1 MSYRFA
7 TIIGLCAIVFWAAI
21 VGLLRQVTDSFGP
34 ILGVCLIYSLS
45 SFILLILFKPPKLHL
60 FPKVYLIWG
69 SILFVAYELCLS
81 LSLAFA
87 QNNQQA
93 VEVSI
98 LNYLWPSLTV
108 LLLILTQEQKF
119 HPLVIVGILL
129 TLFGIIQVQVGNGEF
144 SLNQLIQN
152 IALNPIS
159 YALAS
164 MGAFIWAAYCTLT
177 KKIGD
182 GQNAI
187 ALFFCLT
194 AVALWLKYV
203 WMGDF
208 QVPELHLQSFVYL
221 AISAAAFGLGYAAWN
236 IGILHG
242 NIQLLTA
249 ASYFTPIISS
259 FIAMQLLDLELS
271 WAFWQGAALVT
282 LGSFLCWWSTR
293 TAS

>member
-1 MSYRFA
+1 MSHRLA
-7 TIIGLCAIVFWAAI
+7 TIIGLCAILFWASI
-21 VGLLRQVTDSFGP
+21 VGLLRQVTDGFGP

-45 SFILLILFKPPKLHL
+45 AIILLILFKLPKLHL
-60 FPKVYLIWG
+60 LPKAYLIFG

-108 LLLILTQEQKF
+108 LLLILTKEQKF

-144 SLNQLIQN
+144 SLNQLIRN
-152 IALNPIS
+152 IAANPIS
-159 YALAS
+159 YALAFI
-164 MGAFIWAAYCTLT
+164 GAFIWAAYCTLT
-177 KKIGD
+177 KKIGN

-194 AVALWLKYV
+194 AVALWLKYI
-203 WMGDF
+203 WIGDF
-208 QVPELHLQSFVYL
+208 QIPDLQVQSFIYL

-259 FIAMQLLDLELS
+259 LIAMQLLSIELTWS
-271 WAFWQGAALVT
+271 FWQGAALVT
-282 LGSFLCWWSTR
+282 GGSFLCWWSTR
-293 TAS
+293 AR

>member
-1 MSYRFA
+1 MSHRFA
-7 TIIGLCAIVFWAAI
+7 TTIGLCALLFWASI
-21 VGLLRQVTDSFGP
+21 VGLLRQVTDGFGP

-45 SFILLILFKPPKLHL
+45 SILLLIVFKPPKLHL
-60 FPKVYLIWG
+60 FPKAYLIFG

-108 LLLILTQEQKF
+108 LLLILTKEQKF
-119 HPLVIVGILL
+119 HPWVIVGMLL
-129 TLFGIIQVQVGNGEF
+129 TLFGIIQVQVGSGEF

-152 IALNPIS
+152 IAVNPIS
-159 YALAS
+159 YALAFI
-164 MGAFIWAAYCTLT
+164 GAFIWAAYCTLT
-177 KKIGD
+177 KKIGN

-194 AVALWLKYV
+194 SVVLWLKYLWV
-203 WMGDF
+203 GDF
-208 QVPELHLQSFVYL
+208 QVPELQLQSFVYL
-221 AISAAAFGLGYAAWN
+221 VVSAAAFGLGYAAWN

-259 FIAMQLLDLELS
+259 LIAMQLLDLELS
-271 WAFWQGAALVT
+271 WSFWQGAALVT

-293 TAS
+293 TRS

>member
-1 MSYRFA
+1 MSHRLA
-7 TIIGLCAIVFWAAI
+7 TIIGLCAILLWASI
-21 VGLLRQVTDSFGP
+21 VGLLRQVTEGFGP

-45 SFILLILFKPPKLHL
+45 SVVLLILFKPPKLHL
-60 FPKVYLIWG
+60 LNKTYLIWG
-69 SILFVAYELCLS
+69 SILFVSYELCLS

-87 QNNQQA
+87 QNSQQA

-108 LLLILTQEQKF
+108 LLLILAKEQKF
-119 HPLVIVGILL
+119 HPWVIVGVLL
-129 TLFGIIQVQVGNGEF
+129 TLLGIIQVQVGNGEF
-144 SLNQLIQN
+144 SIRQLTQN
-152 IALNPIS
+152 IASNPIS
-159 YALAS
+159 YVLAF
-164 MGAFIWAAYCTLT
+164 MGAFIWAAYCIVT
-177 KKIGD
+177 KKIGN

-194 AVALWLKYV
+194 SIALWLKYF

-208 QVPELHLQSFVYL
+208 VIPNIEWYSYL
-221 AISAAAFGLGYAAWN
+221 YLVFSAAAFGLGYAAWN

-259 FIAMQLLDLELS
+259 LIAMQLLSIELTWS
-271 WAFWQGAALVT
+271 FWQGAALVT
-282 LGSFLCWWSTR
+282 GGSFLCWWSTR
-293 TAS
+293 AR

>member
-1 MSYRFA
+1 MSHRFA
-7 TIIGLCAIVFWAAI
+7 TTIGLCAILFWASI
-21 VGLLRQVTDSFGP
+21 VGLLRQVTDGFGP

-45 SFILLILFKPPKLHL
+45 SILLLILFKPPKLHL
-60 FPKVYLIWG
+60 FPKAYLIFG

-108 LLLILTQEQKF
+108 LLLILTKEQKF
-119 HPLVIVGILL
+119 HSWVIVGMLL
-129 TLFGIIQVQVGNGEF
+129 TLFGIIQVQVRSGEF

-152 IALNPIS
+152 IAVNPIS
-159 YALAS
+159 YALAFI
-164 MGAFIWAAYCTLT
+164 GAFIWAAYCTLT
-177 KKIGD
+177 KKMGN

-194 AVALWLKYV
+194 AVVLWLKYL
-203 WMGDF
+203 WIGDF
-208 QVPELHLQSFVYL
+208 EIPDLQVQSFIYL
-221 AISAAAFGLGYAAWN
+221 AVSAAAFGLGYAAWN

-259 FIAMQLLDLELS
+259 LIAMQLLDLELS
-271 WAFWQGAALVT
+271 WSFWQGAALVT

-293 TAS
+293 TRS

>member
-1 MSYRFA
+1 MSHRFA
-7 TIIGLCAIVFWAAI
+7 TMIGLCAILFWASI
-21 VGLLRQVTDSFGP
+21 VGLLRQVTDGFGP
-34 ILGVCLIYSLS
+34 ILGICLIYSLS
-45 SFILLILFKPPKLHL
+45 SIILLILFKPPKLHL
-60 FPKVYLIWG
+60 FPKSYLIFG

-108 LLLILTQEQKF
+108 LLLILTKEQKF
-119 HPLVIVGILL
+119 HPLVIVGMLL
-129 TLFGIIQVQVGNGEF
+129 TLFGIIQVQIGSGEF
-144 SLNQLIQN
+144 SVNQIIQN
-152 IALNPIS
+152 ITVNPIS
-159 YALAS
+159 YVLAFI
-164 MGAFIWAAYCTLT
+164 GAFIWAAYCILT
-177 KKIGD
+177 KKIGN

-194 AVALWLKYV
+194 ALALWFKYL
-203 WMGDF
+203 WIGDF
-208 QVPELHLQSFVYL
+208 EIPDLQVQSFIYL
-221 AISAAAFGLGYAAWN
+221 AVSAAAFGLGYAAWN
-236 IGILHG
+236 VGILHG

-259 FIAMQLLDLELS
+259 LIAMQLLDLELS
-271 WAFWQGAALVT
+271 WAFWQGTALVT

-293 TAS
+293 TRS

>member
-1 MSYRFA
+1 MSHRLA
-7 TIIGLCAIVFWAAI
+7 TIIGFCAILLWASI
-21 VGLLRQVTDSFGP
+21 VGLLRQVTEGFGP

-45 SFILLILFKPPKLHL
+45 SVVLLILFKPPKLHL
-60 FPKVYLIWG
+60 LNKTYLIWG
-69 SILFVAYELCLS
+69 SILFVSYELCLS

-87 QNNQQA
+87 QNSQQA

-108 LLLILTQEQKF
+108 LLLILTKEQKF
-119 HPLVIVGILL
+119 HPWVIVGVLL
-129 TLFGIIQVQVGNGEF
+129 TLLGIIQVQVGNGEF
-144 SLNQLIQN
+144 SIRQLKQN
-152 IALNPIS
+152 IATNPIS
-159 YALAS
+159 YVLAFI
-164 MGAFIWAAYCTLT
+164 GAFIWAAYCTLT
-177 KKIGD
+177 KKIGN

-194 AVALWLKYV
+194 AVALWLKYI
-203 WMGDF
+203 WIGDF
-208 QVPELHLQSFVYL
+208 QIPDLQVQSFIYL

-259 FIAMQLLDLELS
+259 LIAMQLLDLELTWS
-271 WAFWQGAALVT
+271 FWQGAALVT
-282 LGSFLCWWSTR
+282 GGSFLCWWSTR
-293 TAS
+293 AR

>member
-1 MSYRFA
+1 MSHRFA
-7 TIIGLCAIVFWAAI
+7 TIIGLCAILFWASI
-21 VGLLRQVTDSFGP
+21 VGLLRQVTDGFGP
-34 ILGVCLIYSLS
+34 ILGICLIYSLS
-45 SFILLILFKPPKLHL
+45 SVILLILFKPPKLHL
-60 FPKVYLIWG
+60 FPKSYLIFG

-108 LLLILTQEQKF
+108 LLLILTKEQKF

-129 TLFGIIQVQVGNGEF
+129 TLFGIIQVQTGSGEF
-144 SLNQLIQN
+144 SLNQIIQN

-159 YALAS
+159 YALAL
-164 MGAFIWAAYCTLT
+164 MGAFIWAAYCILT
-177 KKIGD
+177 KKIGN

-194 AVALWLKYV
+194 AVALWLKYL
-203 WMGDF
+203 WIGDF
-208 QVPELHLQSFVYL
+208 QIPALQVQSFIYL
-221 AISAAAFGLGYAAWN
+221 AVSAAAFGLGYAAWN

-259 FIAMQLLDLELS
+259 LIAMQLLDLELS
-271 WAFWQGAALVT
+271 WSFWQGAALVT

>member
-1 MSYRFA
+1 MSHRFA
-7 TIIGLCAIVFWAAI
+7 TTIGLCAILFWASI
-21 VGLLRQVTDSFGP
+21 VGLLRQVTDGFGP

-45 SFILLILFKPPKLHL
+45 SIILLILFKPPKLHL
-60 FPKVYLIWG
+60 FPKSYLILG

-108 LLLILTQEQKF
+108 LLLILTKEQKF
-119 HPLVIVGILL
+119 HPLVIVGMLL
-129 TLFGIIQVQVGNGEF
+129 TLFGIIQVQIGSGEF
-144 SLNQLIQN
+144 SVNQIIQN
-152 IALNPIS
+152 ITLNPIS
-159 YALAS
+159 YALAFF
-164 MGAFIWAAYCTLT
+164 GAFIWAAYCILT
-177 KKIGD
+177 KKIGN

-194 AVALWLKYV
+194 AFALWLKYL
-203 WMGDF
+203 WIGDF
-208 QVPELHLQSFVYL
+208 EIPDLHVQSFIYL
-221 AISAAAFGLGYAAWN
+221 AVSATAFGLGYAAWN

-259 FIAMQLLDLELS
+259 LIAMLLLDLELS
-271 WAFWQGAALVT
+271 WSFWQGATLVT

-293 TAS
+293 TRS